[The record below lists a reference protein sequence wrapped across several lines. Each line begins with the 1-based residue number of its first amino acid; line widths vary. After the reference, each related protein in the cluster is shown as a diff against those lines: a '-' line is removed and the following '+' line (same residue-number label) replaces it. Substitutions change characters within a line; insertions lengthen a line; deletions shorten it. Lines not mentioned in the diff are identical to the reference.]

1 MRRSAGEIGFQTFNY
16 IVLTLLGLVALFPV
30 FYVLVVSLTPYIELV
45 RNGGFVVFPKVV
57 TFQAYAEL
65 LQDTKI
71 MRALANSAYV
81 TIVSTAIGV
90 ALSMM
95 LAYGLSSRSMPG
107 RNAILL
113 LLLITMMFQG
123 GMIPQYMLVKSL
135 GLLNSYWALIFSGT
149 VSVFNVLVMKSFIEN
164 LPQNLEE
171 AALIDG
177 STEIGYLFK
186 IVLPLSMPIIATIS
200 LFYAVSHWNSFFEA
214 ILYISDTGKHPLQAV
229 LRSMLNTPDPSEMGD
244 MTIVVPTE
252 SVKMAAVIIS
262 IIPVLVIYPFLQN
275 YFTKGVLLGSV
286 KG

>member
-214 ILYISDTGKHPLQAV
+214 ILYISDTSKHPLQAV
-229 LRSMLNTPDPSEMGD
+229 LRSMLNTPDPSEMGG

>member
-16 IVLTLLGLVALFPV
+16 IALTLLGLVALFPV

-95 LAYGLSSRSMPG
+95 LAYGLSSKSMPG

-123 GMIPQYMLVKSL
+123 GMIPQYMLIKSL

-214 ILYISDTGKHPLQAV
+214 ILYISDTSKHPLQAV

-252 SVKMAAVIIS
+252 SVKMAAVILS

>member
-1 MRRSAGEIGFQTFNY
+1 MRRSAGEISFQTFNY

-214 ILYISDTGKHPLQAV
+214 ILYISDTSKHPLQAV

-252 SVKMAAVIIS
+252 SVKMAAVILS

>member
-16 IVLTLLGLVALFPV
+16 IVLSLLGLVALFPV

-95 LAYGLSSRSMPG
+95 LAYGLSSKSMPG

>member
-1 MRRSAGEIGFQTFNY
+1 
-16 IVLTLLGLVALFPV
+16 
-30 FYVLVVSLTPYIELV
+30 
-45 RNGGFVVFPKVV
+45 
-57 TFQAYAEL
+57 
-65 LQDTKI
+65 
-71 MRALANSAYV
+71 
-81 TIVSTAIGV
+81 
-90 ALSMM
+90 MM